1 MECFKQFHWI
11 LHKKLIKDF
20 FTLILLNFA
29 ISPLLFSIEH
39 KEVPPRS
46 ILSLCCVTHIGCSTN
61 FTPLGCHS
69 DVPIT
74 HGPNLTPLKSGSDA
88 PIMYSL
94 KFTSVVCHSNIPIRY
109 SPDLTPKGMP

>member
-1 MECFKQFHWI
+1 M
-11 LHKKLIKDF
+11 
-20 FTLILLNFA
+20 
-29 ISPLLFSIEH
+29 
-39 KEVPPRS
+39 
-46 ILSLCCVTHIGCSTN
+46 SLDIHIGCSTN

-74 HGPNLTPLKSGSDA
+74 HGPNLTLLKGGSDA

-109 SPDLTPKGMP
+109 GPDLTPKGMPW